1 MKDTIIREVLEK
13 DNSSLARVIR
23 QVLLEI
29 GVPKVGTAYADPEL
43 DKKVLECA
51 PNGVDYAVE
60 VEFGENI
67 NIIPKIMRA
76 MGTVSIYGSG
86 KNMNPKF
93 PFGEYLFKSLTLNVI
108 LVYIMPMSVRKRLIK
123 IIHDAYI
130 NNALSPSIDSIY
142 ELGDCAKAHEQVMK
156 PGRNGTVLLKI
167 D

>member
-1 MKDTIIREVLEK
+1 MD
-13 DNSSLARVIR
+13 
-23 QVLLEI
+23 
-29 GVPKVGTAYADPEL
+29 YADPEL
-43 DKKVLECA
+43 EKKVLECA

-86 KNMNPKF
+86 KNMNPQF

-108 LVYIMPMSVRKRLIK
+108 LVYIMPMPVRKRLIK
-123 IIHDAYI
+123 IIHDAYLKH
-130 NNALSPSIDSIY
+130 ALFPSIDSIY

>member
-1 MKDTIIREVLEK
+1 MD
-13 DNSSLARVIR
+13 
-23 QVLLEI
+23 
-29 GVPKVGTAYADPEL
+29 YADPEL

-86 KNMNPKF
+86 KNMNPQF
-93 PFGEYLFKSLTLNVI
+93 PFGEYLFKSLTLNII
-108 LVYIMPMSVRKRLIK
+108 LVYLMPTRRRKRLIK
-123 IIHDAYI
+123 IIHDAYVKH
-130 NNALSPSIDSIY
+130 ALFPSIDSIY
-142 ELGDCAKAHEQVMK
+142 ELGDCAKAHEQVIK